1 MKIRTITTG
10 ISLES
15 PGDRAPIQ
23 KAAQFN
29 AQAQQELE
37 TQGYEVQ
44 TTRIST
50 QSFENYLPGYTLFEI
65 LDNSE
70 KLEEICHEFNL
81 DFFNIGCATTP
92 EVISIIPAILK
103 RTEKIFCSSTI
114 GDVQT
119 GINFESLQASAQTIH
134 RISTETV
141 NGFGNFRFCAAAN
154 CPPGIPFFPAS
165 YHEGDSAFSLG
176 LESAD
181 LLTEAFSNSK
191 TLVQAET
198 NLTEIYAAHLI
209 KLESTASQL
218 CQEFNIS
225 YQGIDASLA
234 PSLDKTNSIA
244 DAYEKLGFGKF
255 GHSGTLAISA
265 LITRVLKKIPVKL
278 CGYSGL
284 MLPVCEDVGLAK
296 RASQGTYNLTDL
308 LLYSSV
314 CGCGLDTVP
323 LPGTISVEQIEAI
336 LLDVASLAIKLD
348 KPLSARLFPIPGKQA
363 GEMTEFNSPYLVEC
377 KIFNPQPSMNQ
388 SR

>member
-10 ISLES
+10 ISLQS
-15 PGDRAPIQ
+15 PMDSAPIQ
-23 KAAQFN
+23 QAAQFN
-29 AQAQQELE
+29 TLAQQELE
-37 TQGYEVQ
+37 NQGYEVQ

-65 LDNSE
+65 LD
-70 KLEEICHEFNL
+70 KLQRLEEICQTLNL
-81 DFFNIGCATTP
+81 DFFNIGYAKNP
-92 EVISIIPAILK
+92 ELISVIPAIIK
-103 RTEKIFCSSTI
+103 RTERIFCSSTI
-114 GDVQT
+114 GNIKD

-141 NGFGNFRFCAAAN
+141 NGFGNFRFCAGAN

-165 YHEGDSAFSLG
+165 YHQGESGFSIG
-176 LESAD
+176 LECAD
-181 LLTEAFSNSK
+181 LLTEAFAKSR
-191 TLVQAET
+191 TLIEAEK
-198 NLTEIYAAHLI
+198 NLTEIYAEHLI
-209 KLESTASQL
+209 KLEATASKL
-218 CQEFNIS
+218 SQEFQIS

-234 PSLDKTNSIA
+234 PSLDKTHSIA
-244 DAYEKLGFGKF
+244 DAYEQLGLGKF

-265 LITRVLKKIPVKL
+265 LITRVIKQIPVKL

-296 RASQGTYNLTDL
+296 RASEGTYNLTDL

-323 LPGTISVEQIEAI
+323 LPGNISVEQIEAI

-377 KIFNPQPSMNQ
+377 KIFNPQPSRNP

>member
-10 ISLES
+10 ISLAS
-15 PGDRAPIQ
+15 STDSAPIQ
-23 KAAQFN
+23 QAAQFN

-50 QSFENYLPGYTLFEI
+50 QSFEQYLPGYTLFEI
-65 LDNSE
+65 LDNLQR
-70 KLEEICHEFNL
+70 LEEICQTLNL
-81 DFFNIGCATTP
+81 DFFNIGYAKSP
-92 EVISIIPAILK
+92 EIISVIPAILK

-114 GDVQT
+114 GNVQD

-134 RISTETV
+134 RISTETIK
-141 NGFGNFRFCAAAN
+141 GFGNFRFCAGAN

-165 YHEGDSAFSLG
+165 YHEGKASFSIG
-176 LESAD
+176 LECAD
-181 LLTEAFSNSK
+181 LLTEAFSKSR
-191 TLVQAET
+191 TLLEAET
-198 NLTEIYAAHLI
+198 NLTEIYAKHLI
-209 KLESTASQL
+209 KLEGTAAKL
-218 CQEFNIS
+218 AQEFQIS

-244 DAYEKLGFGKF
+244 YAYEQLELGQF

-265 LITRVLKKIPVKL
+265 LITRVIKKIPVKL

-296 RASQGTYNLTDL
+296 RASDGNYNLTDL

-323 LPGTISVEQIEAI
+323 LPGNISIEQIEAI

-363 GEMTEFNSPYLVEC
+363 GEMTEFNSPYLVDG
-377 KIFNPQPSMNQ
+377 KIFNPQPRMNP